1 MRRRIFL
8 MRHGSVDYFDADGR
22 PLESASVA
30 LNEAGR
36 EQADAAG
43 SLMSEQNVQFD
54 LVVTSGLPRTI
65 ETARRVLAACGQSG
79 VPREDEPALAEILD
93 GDLDS
98 IGDDVRE
105 ESFTRVFLTTGDV
118 EGLRYLAG
126 ETIGEMLD
134 RVLPAFDALL
144 ARKDW
149 DCLLLV
155 LHGGVNRA
163 LLSRA
168 LMGQRAF
175 LGRFEQ
181 APACINIVDVGPR
194 DLIVRATNLA
204 PTQWLHGEDRRTS
217 MEKFYAEY
225 EPQRGSA

>member
-1 MRRRIFL
+1 

-22 PLESASVA
+22 PFESTSVP

-36 EQADAAG
+36 RQADAAG
-43 SLMSEQNVQFD
+43 ALMSEQKVRFD
-54 LVVTSGLPRTI
+54 LAVTSGLPRTI
-65 ETARRVLAACGQSG
+65 ETARRVLAACGQCDLR
-79 VPREDEPALAEILD
+79 VENEAALVEIRD

-98 IGDDVRE
+98 IPEHERE
-105 ESFTRVFLTTGDV
+105 EAMTRVFLTTGDV
-118 EGLRYLAG
+118 EGLVYLAG

-134 RVLPAFDALL
+134 RVFPAFDALL
-144 ARKDW
+144 AREDW

-155 LHGGVNRA
+155 LHGAVNRA

-168 LMGQRAF
+168 LMGRRAF

-194 DLIVRATNLA
+194 DMIVRATNLA
-204 PTQWLHGEDRRTS
+204 PTQWLQGQDRRTS
-217 MEKFYAEY
+217 MEQFHAQYVPRRA
-225 EPQRGSA
+225 RSAAD

>member
-22 PLESASVA
+22 PFESTSVP

-36 EQADAAG
+36 GQADAAG
-43 SLMSEQNVQFD
+43 SLLSEQNAQFD

-65 ETARRVLAACGQSG
+65 ETARRVLAACGQSDM
-79 VPREDEPALAEILD
+79 RCEDEPALAEILG

-98 IGDDVRE
+98 IPEDARE
-105 ESFTRVFLTTGDV
+105 ETFTRVFLTTGDV

-144 ARKDW
+144 ARQDW
-149 DCLLLV
+149 DCMLLV

-181 APACINIVDVGPR
+181 APACINIIDVGPR
-194 DLIVRATNLA
+194 DMIVRATNLA
-204 PTQWLHGEDRRTS
+204 PTQWLQGQDRRTS

-225 EPQRGSA
+225 VPQR